1 MAEEKLSMVVF
12 SGTVDK
18 LYPVAIMASGAVALG
33 QKVDIFLTFWGLM
46 SFRQGAPLQN
56 QQVTKDYEAMAPEMM
71 RIMQEKKVP
80 SWLETLRIAKEIG
93 DVRIHA
99 CAMTMDLFD
108 LKQEDMEDIVD
119 DVTGVAQFLTEAQGG
134 TTLFI

>member
-33 QKVDIFLTFWGLM
+33 QRVDIFLTFWGLM
-46 SFRQGAPLQN
+46 SLRKGAPQQN
-56 QQVTKDYEAMAPEMM
+56 QQVSKDFEAMGPEMM
-71 RIMQEKKVP
+71 RIMKEKNVP
-80 SWLETLRIAKEIG
+80 SWLDTLRTAKEIG
-93 DVRIHA
+93 DVRVHA

-108 LKQEDMEDIVD
+108 LKQEDLEDVVD
-119 DVTGVAQFLTEAQGG
+119 DITGVAQFLTEAQGG

>member
-33 QKVDIFLTFWGLM
+33 QKVEVFLTFWGLM
-46 SFRQGAPLQN
+46 SLRKGAAEQN
-56 QQVTKDYEAMAPEMM
+56 QQISKDYEAMGPEMM

-80 SWLETLRIAKEIG
+80 SWLDTLRTAKEIG
-93 DVRIHA
+93 DVKVYA
-99 CAMTMDLFD
+99 CAMTMDLFG
-108 LKQEDMEDIVD
+108 LTLEDMDPIVD
-119 DVTGVAQFLTEAQGG
+119 DVAGVAQFLSEAQGG
-134 TTLFI
+134 MTLFI

>member
-1 MAEEKLSMVVF
+1 MDEHLSLVVF

-46 SFRQGAPLQN
+46 SLRKGEPQKN
-56 QQVTKDYEAMAPEMM
+56 TQVGKDYEAMGPEMF
-71 RIMQEKKVP
+71 RIMQEKRVP
-80 SWLETLRIAKEIG
+80 SWLDTLHTAKELG
-93 DVRIHA
+93 DVKVHA

-108 LKQEDMEDIVD
+108 LKLEDLEDIVD

>member
-1 MAEEKLSMVVF
+1 MADERLSMVVF

-18 LYPVAIMASGAVALG
+18 LYPMAIMASGAVALD
-33 QKVDIFLTFWGLM
+33 QRVDIFLTFWGLM
-46 SFRQGAPLQN
+46 SLRQGEPARN
-56 QQVTKDYEAMAPEMM
+56 QQISKDYEAMGPEMM

-80 SWLETLRIAKEIG
+80 SWLDTLRVAKELG
-93 DVRIHA
+93 NVHVHA

-108 LKQEDMEDIVD
+108 LKLEDMEDIVD
-119 DVTGVAQFLTEAQGG
+119 DVTGVAQFLSEAQGG

>member
-1 MAEEKLSMVVF
+1 MSEERLSMVVF

-18 LYPVAIMASGAVALG
+18 MYPVAIMASGAVALG

-46 SFRQGAPLQN
+46 SLRRGAPQQN
-56 QQVTKDYEAMAPEMM
+56 QQISKDYEAMGPEMM

-80 SWLETLRIAKEIG
+80 SWLETLRTAKEIG
-93 DVRIHA
+93 DVKVHA

-108 LKQEDMEDIVD
+108 LKIEDLEDIVD
-119 DVTGVAQFLTEAQGG
+119 DVTGVAQFLSEAQEGM
-134 TTLFI
+134 TLFI

>member
-1 MAEEKLSMVVF
+1 MAEEKLSLVVF
-12 SGTVDK
+12 SGTADK

-33 QKVDIFLTFWGLM
+33 QRVDIFLTFWGLM
-46 SFRQGAPLQN
+46 SFRRGMPQQN
-56 QQVTKDYEAMAPEMM
+56 QQVSRDYEAMGPEMM
-71 RIMQEKKVP
+71 RIMKEKNVP
-80 SWLETLRIAKEIG
+80 SWMDTLRTAKEIG
-93 DVRIHA
+93 DVRVHA

-108 LKQEDMEDIVD
+108 LKQEDLEDLVD